1 MSFHTQ
7 KTKNNSRSSQV
18 VFLSFLLV
26 ASSVSFFWHALSP
39 RLQSLSSHFEL
50 LYLYLYFLLTCLFL
64 LSLPLSL
71 SLLIYQISISI
82 TLLIYL
88 CTHCVRGNLF
98 WVFYFLPL
106 SVSTFQKVFK
116 YFLSILFSHYLSI
129 QRSDSIFSLYST
141 QRFYLSFYPSI
152 TYLLHIYL
160 SITYTLFVIITY
172 TFIFVSFLLSS
183 SHFSKHFLS
192 PQTHFL
198 LLNVNR

>member
-71 SLLIYQISISI
+71 SSYLPNLHLYHTSYLPMYSLCARKSFLSVLFSSSLCFNLSKGLQIFFIYSILALLIYSTQWF
-82 TLLIYL
+82 YL
-88 CTHCVRGNLF
+88 FSLF
-98 WVFYFLPL
+98 YPAIL
-106 SVSTFQKVFK
+106 SF
-116 YFLSILFSHYLSI
+116 FLSIYHLFASHLFIYHLHTLRNHHVYVYLCFIPSLI
-129 QRSDSIFSLYST
+129 FTLQQTLSLSSDS
-141 QRFYLSFYPSI
+141 LSF
-152 TYLLHIYL
+152 T
-160 SITYTLFVIITY
+160 
-172 TFIFVSFLLSS
+172 
-183 SHFSKHFLS
+183 
-192 PQTHFL
+192 
-198 LLNVNR
+198 